1 MWFFKS
7 KDTAKKDTVKDA
19 FPKPPARTLEDVFA
33 YALFDDVRKT
43 LNEGNMRPVTVA
55 EYADW
60 LQAYLEGGGK
70 VTQHYDHDMRDI
82 LVVRRNVDIPEF
94 FGSKSLQVIVPSD
107 VTVRTPSGV
116 GHNEFYYYDDM
127 QKNTNEAPMYND
139 VRHELLKRGLPT
151 EDLSPKP
158 RSHSNNNSM
167 GFLPGTAQEK
177 FKAASA
183 PQPPVVQEPTKEPT
197 QEETTAAV
205 MASIQEGLEKDV
217 TVKPIRLR
225 MKSVKQPTA

>member
-7 KDTAKKDTVKDA
+7 KDTSNKETAKEA
-19 FPKPPARTLEDVFA
+19 FPKPRERVLEDVFA
-33 YALFDDVRKT
+33 YSHFEDARKT
-43 LNEGNMRPVTVA
+43 IDEGNMRPVTVA

-70 VTQHYDHDMRDI
+70 VTRHYDHDMRDI
-82 LVVRRNVDIPEF
+82 LVVRRDVDIPEF
-94 FGSKSLQVIVPSD
+94 FGSKSLHVIVPSD
-107 VTVRTPSGV
+107 ITVRTPSGV

-127 QKNTNEAPMYND
+127 QQNTREAPIFND

-158 RSHSNNNSM
+158 KRNTNNNGM

-177 FKAASA
+177 FKTAAA
-183 PQPPVVQEPTKEPT
+183 TPPPATQDPVKELT
-197 QEETTAAV
+197 QAEITAAV
-205 MASIQEGLEKDV
+205 IAGIQQGLEKDV

-225 MKSVKQPTA
+225 IKPTKPVA